1 MTTKKHAFLRADGS
15 TGALTDPALKI
26 LLSSIGSRPFD
37 GLLSFQ
43 GSGTGVGLM
52 RASWNRAAAQLID
65 LGLIEPYVHGGY
77 ELTDEG
83 RRVRGELAGTSP
95 TPSES

>member
-15 TGALTDPALKI
+15 SATLTDAARKI

-52 RASWNRAAAQLID
+52 RASWNRAATQLLD
-65 LGLIEPYVHGGY
+65 LGLIETYVHGGY
-77 ELTDEG
+77 ELTPEG
-83 RRVRGELAGTSP
+83 RRVRDELAAAP
-95 TPSES
+95 ATPSES